1 MALSALRGAVGFL
14 TRLPVGGDATDW
26 RAVTESPWAFPVV
39 GVGTGLLLAAPVV
52 ALGGRS
58 LPLLAAVGYLGLW
71 VGLSGITHLDGVADL
86 GDAAVVHG
94 DAEARVAV
102 LKDSEVGV
110 GAVVALLLATLG
122 TALAVASLAGGS
134 RPLVAAVI
142 VGAEVGAKAAM
153 AALACLATAR
163 HEGLGAQFTE
173 PNGPRDLLPVALVLV
188 AAAGGVWFLVP
199 AALPGATL
207 TCAAALGGSWLLARW
222 ANGLLDGV
230 NGDVFGAVDV
240 AARLAGLVAGALLV
254 GGGLP

>member
-1 MALSALRGAVGFL
+1 MALSALRGAVRFL
-14 TRLPVGGDATDW
+14 TRLPVGGDAGDW
-26 RAVTESPWAFPVV
+26 RAVTEAPWTFPAV
-39 GVGTGLLLAAPVV
+39 GVGTGLLLAVPVV

-71 VGLSGITHLDGVADL
+71 IGLSGITHLDGVADL

-94 DAEARVAV
+94 DADERVAV

-122 TALAVASLAGGS
+122 TALAVASVADSFRL
-134 RPLVAAVI
+134 LVVGTI

-173 PNGPRDLLPVALVLV
+173 SNGPQDLLPVALVLG
-188 AAAGGVWFLVP
+188 ATAGGVW
-199 AALPGATL
+199 
-207 TCAAALGGSWLLARW
+207 
-222 ANGLLDGV
+222 
-230 NGDVFGAVDV
+230 
-240 AARLAGLVAGALLV
+240 
-254 GGGLP
+254 

>member
-14 TRLPVGGDATDW
+14 TRLPVGGDAGDW
-26 RAVTESPWAFPVV
+26 QAVTESPWTFPVV
-39 GVGTGLLLAAPVV
+39 GVGTGLLLAVPAV

-94 DAEARVAV
+94 DAEERVAV

-110 GAVVALLLATLG
+110 GAVVALLLALLG
-122 TALAVASLAGGS
+122 TVLAVTSLAGGS
-134 RPLVAAVI
+134 PPLVIGAV

-153 AALACLATAR
+153 AALACLGTAR

-173 PNGPRDLLPVALVLV
+173 PNGLRELLPIALVLGAV
-188 AAAGGVWFLVP
+188 GTGMWFLAPTALP
-199 AALPGATL
+199 AATL
-207 TCAAALGGSWLLARW
+207 ACAAALGGGWLLARW
-222 ANGLLDGV
+222 ANGLLGGV

-240 AARLAGLVAGALLV
+240 AVRLAGLFAGALLA